1 MSTETPKSPPHS
13 DDADDDSDV
22 IGFADAPYPREEPI
36 RNATITNAADPT
48 PRRASIP
55 QNENENVVTVPA
67 PPEQNDPPAN
77 IQLKGWRKDVESI
90 CWILVFFTPWAIS
103 LILSW
108 MPITKISLHEATTE
122 VMISIIAST
131 VEIGSMILLPIV
143 HATSEID
150 SPCFQPSA
158 RTREISKKIF
168 NIWIYFLILDPI
180 ITGSC
185 VWAAVDSSPCKSGS
199 GSAQC
204 RVGDDLIRA
213 IGVYR
218 VFGILGVLM
227 LCACVSSSIAK
238 RLRKQQQR
246 VDSEA

>member
-1 MSTETPKSPPHS
+1 MSTETPKPPPHS

-55 QNENENVVTVPA
+55 QNENENENENVVTIPA

-90 CWILVFFTPWAIS
+90 CWIVVFFTPWTIS

-143 HATSEID
+143 HATSETD
-150 SPCFQPSA
+150 SPCFHPSA
-158 RTREISKKIF
+158 RTREIGKKAVVF
-168 NIWIYFLILDPI
+168 GLQWIHLP
-180 ITGSC
+180 
-185 VWAAVDSSPCKSGS
+185 AKAVLEAPSA
-199 GSAQC
+199 GSAMASSEQ
-204 RVGDDLIRA
+204 
-213 IGVYR
+213 
-218 VFGILGVLM
+218 LGCTESSE
-227 LCACVSSSIAK
+227 CAMPLS
-238 RLRKQQQR
+238 
-246 VDSEA
+246 